1 MNARSAAIKL
11 SRPARA
17 NDELAARA
25 TCEPTEL
32 SALHSECQM
41 VGWCCH
47 TWGLIADGGT
57 TSYAGQG

>member
-1 MNARSAAIKL
+1 MKL